1 MTQVMTRQG
10 PRRAKLCLPVEVT
23 EGLGRAIAGWFL
35 GTVVQAAPGGGVRGN
50 TTVTGDGTEA
60 AGRCGVEFR

>member
-10 PRRAKLCLPVEVT
+10 PRRARLCLPVEVT

-35 GTVVQAAPGGGVRGN
+35 GTVVQAAPGGGGS
-50 TTVTGDGTEA
+50 GQYDSDW
-60 AGRCGVEFR
+60 